1 MFQQKFMNIRRKRT
15 ERIKGFD
22 KLKDLIPL
30 EQNVSNEKISKLF
43 AEIGRKANSLFEC
56 IEESKKTLLQDDTFL
71 FMAIS
76 SGMGLDLQ
84 DYARIIRTKYKVALE
99 PSDVLRKLKYFQ
111 LTDPDKRNEFYLW
124 GEELS
129 KAFVRAVKTG
139 SIDEANNFIRIRKQ
153 FIRRDDKK
161 TYFVQHKYGCIVI
174 LMKCMEWDNYN
185 ILKKL
190 MFFSSIEG
198 KALLNFITDNIMAYC
213 GQKGI
218 LGDSLNKAKLE
229 TELSKKRIAELETE
243 ISRLNE
249 MIADLRSE
257 FDDQLTAAK
266 TDITEE
272 FFKEFNSQKWH
283 ILDSLYNARSS
294 VKLLS
299 KDNSP
304 DIKKLVAL
312 VKCLMSYMQANG
324 IVPIEKNIHIKKT
337 VSENDM
343 INYNYLSQNPFF
355 KDENKCVE
363 VVSPGW
369 MHNKLNFVIS
379 LPDVVEVDCYEDS
392 Y

>member
-1 MFQQKFMNIRRKRT
+1 
-15 ERIKGFD
+15 
-22 KLKDLIPL
+22 
-30 EQNVSNEKISKLF
+30 
-43 AEIGRKANSLFEC
+43 
-56 IEESKKTLLQDDTFL
+56 
-71 FMAIS
+71 
-76 SGMGLDLQ
+76 
-84 DYARIIRTKYKVALE
+84 
-99 PSDVLRKLKYFQ
+99 
-111 LTDPDKRNEFYLW
+111 
-124 GEELS
+124 
-129 KAFVRAVKTG
+129 
-139 SIDEANNFIRIRKQ
+139 
-153 FIRRDDKK
+153 
-161 TYFVQHKYGCIVI
+161 
-174 LMKCMEWDNYN
+174 
-185 ILKKL
+185 